1 MHRYKMST
9 HGCMLNAYTCM
20 HDHILLL
27 INLYS
32 MQIYAMFIKYMYN
45 VFLKYVSQN
54 NKESTVYSN
63 VCLFQNYF
71 PIRNKLIL
79 KIHGLH
85 VLKSTN

>member
-1 MHRYKMST
+1 
-9 HGCMLNAYTCM
+9 
-20 HDHILLL
+20 
-27 INLYS
+27 
-32 MQIYAMFIKYMYN
+32 MFIKYMYN